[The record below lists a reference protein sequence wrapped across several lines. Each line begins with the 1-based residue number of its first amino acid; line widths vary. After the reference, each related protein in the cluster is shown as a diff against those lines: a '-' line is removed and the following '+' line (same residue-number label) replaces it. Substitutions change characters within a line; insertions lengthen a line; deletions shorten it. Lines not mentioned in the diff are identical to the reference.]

1 MYAVIVPTGSVVDLT
16 FIAEKEVTK
25 DSVNA
30 AVKAAATGPLKG
42 ILFDFYI

>member
-1 MYAVIVPTGSVVDLT
+1 VYAIKVPTGSVVDLT

-30 AVKAAATGPLKG
+30 AVKTAATGPLKG
-42 ILFDFYI
+42 ILFDIYV